1 MSIKITDKIFVSREK
16 FDKVV
21 DIVQR
26 DNLDEIS
33 FEFIVGSCFPQV
45 LENIQTAL
53 KTQHALGYAEG
64 VRDAHISE

>member
-1 MSIKITDKIFVSREK
+1 MSIKVTDKILVNRER

-21 DIVQR
+21 EIIQR

-33 FEFIVGSCFPQV
+33 FEFIVGSCFPQA
-45 LENIQTAL
+45 LENIKTAL

-64 VRDAHISE
+64 MKDAQTKE